1 MGEEQRQRRWRA
13 TDAAADDA
21 ADRQEGGLSNLIGS
35 GRSRVGVAGAMRAR
49 DVSRPSEQ
57 DLAAAEREVVVRRTR
72 GDAPPTPNRR

>member
-1 MGEEQRQRRWRA
+1 MGEGQRQRRSRA
-13 TDAAADDA
+13 TDAAAADDA
-21 ADRQEGGLSNLIGS
+21 TDRQEGGLSNLIGS

-72 GDAPPTPNRR
+72 GDAPRR

>member
-1 MGEEQRQRRWRA
+1 MGEGQRQRRSRA

-21 ADRQEGGLSNLIGS
+21 TDRQEGGLSNLIGS

-72 GDAPPTPNRR
+72 GDAPPTPPRR